1 MRMPSIFAATWSD
14 GLFVFENGARCHE
27 LAGRAVR
34 DLAPH
39 QSGSVLAIVDGH
51 SLCRRTRE
59 GVWSTLATSQLALA
73 SVIVVGDAI
82 YLGTDDAR
90 VLRVDQRGKLDPLNG
105 FGTIAGRDT
114 WYAGSA
120 VINGQRVGPPLGIRS
135 MTATADGSV
144 LLVNVH
150 VGGVPRSTDG
160 GVTWQPTIDV
170 RSDVHQV
177 CAHPLFPNTVI
188 AAAAIGLCI
197 SRDGGATWIV
207 ENEGLPSPYCS
218 AVAFS
223 QRDIFVA
230 ASTDHFADQ
239 GAVYRRPIDGTGPL
253 QPVHGL
259 PRWLG
264 GIVDTGCI
272 ATRGRAVAIADKA
285 GNLYASADAE
295 HAWLHRDDCLPMLSK
310 LLLI

>member
-1 MRMPSIFAATWSD
+1 MPGILAATWSD
-14 GLFVFENGARCHE
+14 GVFVFEGDARRQE
-27 LAGRAVR
+27 LAGKSVR
-34 DLAPH
+34 DLAPD
-39 QSGSVLAIVDGH
+39 QRGSVLAIVDRYA
-51 SLCRRTRE
+51 LCLRTRE
-59 GVWSTLATSQLALA
+59 GVWSTLATSQVALA
-73 SVIVVGDAI
+73 SVIVVGEAI

-90 VLRVDQRGKLDPLNG
+90 VLCVDQHGQIDPLNG
-105 FGTIAGRDT
+105 FGTIAGRDS

-120 VINGQRVGPPLGIRS
+120 VITGQRGGPPLGVRS

-150 VGGVPRSTDG
+150 VGGIPRSTDG
-160 GVTWQPTIDV
+160 GVTWHPTIDV
-170 RSDVHQV
+170 RSDVHEV
-177 CAHPLFPNTVI
+177 CAHPLDPHMVI

-197 SRDGGATWIV
+197 SRDGGASWIV
-207 ENEGLPSPYCS
+207 ENEGLHSPYCS

-223 QRDIFVA
+223 QGDIFVA
-230 ASTDHFADQ
+230 ASTDHFADH

-253 QPVHGL
+253 QPVRSL

-295 HAWLHRDDCLPMLSK
+295 HAWLHRDDCLPMVSK
-310 LLLI
+310 VLLI